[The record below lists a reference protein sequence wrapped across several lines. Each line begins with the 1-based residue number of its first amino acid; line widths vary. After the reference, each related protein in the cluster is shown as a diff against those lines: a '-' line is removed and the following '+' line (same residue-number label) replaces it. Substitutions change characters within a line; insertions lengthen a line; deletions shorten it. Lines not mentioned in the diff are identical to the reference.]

1 MTPSVELQNISKT
14 FGPVIANDRVNFT
27 LFQGEI
33 HAIVGGNGAGK
44 STLAKIIFGLLQPD
58 SGSVKINGSPVVF
71 KHPKEAISAQIGMV
85 HQELLLLENK
95 TVLENVILG
104 SEPSRFGWILTK
116 LAASKIQN
124 IIDSY
129 NIRLDLHKPIRDLS
143 VGERQ
148 RVLIARLLYLN
159 ATILILDEPTSALTS
174 MESDSI
180 FSVLTSLKENG
191 KSIIVIS
198 HKLPEV
204 MKYADRVSVMRSGK
218 MIASF
223 KKSETDSG
231 ELSEL
236 ISGRKLPPLATA
248 AKAARKRKRS
258 DSEKHMLDMHNI
270 KCKWGL
276 HPLRGITLS
285 VQAGEILGILGV
297 EGNGQTELETILS
310 GRTDKYDGTIAIN
323 GKPGVTEARNANE
336 FAYIPSHREAN
347 GIVSSFPV
355 ADNCLLG
362 WQRNEQLGGRLFLDR
377 MKINKFTQTIIMEYD
392 IQTTCVAQDI
402 RNLSGGNQ
410 QKVVLGREFSRKP
423 KVLFACNPTRG
434 VDINTAYFVHKQLLD
449 LANIGCAI
457 VLMLSD
463 INEAIQICH
472 RIAILYE
479 GSISEVVNTDDVS
492 ENELEYFMLG
502 GK

>member
-1 MTPSVELQNISKT
+1 MTPAVELQNISKT

-33 HAIVGGNGAGK
+33 HTIVGSNGAGK

-58 SGSVKINGSPVVF
+58 SGSVKINGSPLVF

-191 KSIIVIS
+191 KSTIVIS

-218 MIASF
+218 MIATF

-231 ELSEL
+231 KISEL
-236 ISGRKLPPLATA
+236 ISGRKLPPLTPASE
-248 AKAARKRKRS
+248 AARKGKRP
-258 DSEKHMLDMHNI
+258 DSEKHMLDVHNI

-285 VQAGEILGILGV
+285 VQAGEILEILGSK
-297 EGNGQTELETILS
+297 GTDKPNWKQFSQAGQTSTTAQS
-310 GRTDKYDGTIAIN
+310 
-323 GKPGVTEARNANE
+323 
-336 FAYIPSHREAN
+336 
-347 GIVSSFPV
+347 
-355 ADNCLLG
+355 LL
-362 WQRNEQLGGRLFLDR
+362 
-377 MKINKFTQTIIMEYD
+377 T
-392 IQTTCVAQDI
+392 V
-402 RNLSGGNQ
+402 NL
-410 QKVVLGREFSRKP
+410 V
-423 KVLFACNPTRG
+423 
-434 VDINTAYFVHKQLLD
+434 
-449 LANIGCAI
+449 
-457 VLMLSD
+457 
-463 INEAIQICH
+463 
-472 RIAILYE
+472 
-479 GSISEVVNTDDVS
+479 
-492 ENELEYFMLG
+492 
-502 GK
+502 